1 MLGMWSGWAGYIR
14 GEDDSLF
21 RFLYSLFV
29 IPLYVYFSCSAYL
42 SILFSV
48 LSCRHSIAVLHFF
61 LLGY

>member
-29 IPLYVYFSCSAYL
+29 IPLYVYFSVPPTF
-42 SILFSV
+42 LFYSPCYSV
-48 LSCRHSIAVLHFF
+48 GTA
-61 LLGY
+61 